1 MFCALTSRL
10 ARSACAAAAVLAVS
24 GGAYALAAEQSPPR
38 ATASANAD
46 APRVRARFHDAPVS
60 ITGRTLP
67 LALELPAGRFLVFG
81 KASVRQDAGK
91 RMFCRLTAANG
102 SFDETDLRAS
112 GQPTRQAFTLT
123 VLHLS
128 SSPESVSLAC
138 EGPDRF
144 ANTVDG
150 TLRDIKLTA
159 IEVGDVSNVPG

>member
-1 MFCALTSRL
+1 MVSAFTSRV
-10 ARSACAAAAVLAVS
+10 ARRACAAAAVRAVS
-24 GGAYALAAEQSPPR
+24 GGAYAVAAEQSPPR
-38 ATASANAD
+38 VAVSAKTD
-46 APRVRARFHDAPVS
+46 APRVRVRFHDAPVS

-67 LALELPAGRFLVFG
+67 LALELPAGKLLVFG
-81 KASVRQDAGK
+81 KASVRQDAGS
-91 RMFCRLTAANG
+91 MFCRLAAAGG

-144 ANTVDG
+144 ANTVG
-150 TLRDIKLTA
+150 TLRDVKLTA
-159 IEVGDVSNVPG
+159 IEVGEVSNVPG